1 MSASESNCYQWQTNI
16 NNDNGKTRVHISWV
30 DYFVNEVHEAGHFL
44 SPVGPYQP
52 RLTDGFICVVLLIN
66 FIAVNLSENLKIK
79 ECILLFNVI
88 FFFREELCA
97 KIKVACN
104 SITLTLTSCAN

>member
-16 NNDNGKTRVHISWV
+16 NNDNGKTRVHTSWANH
-30 DYFVNEVHEAGHFL
+30 FVNEVHEAGHVL

-52 RLTDGFICVVLLIN
+52 RLNDGFICVVLLIN

-88 FFFREELCA
+88 FFSGRVLC
-97 KIKVACN
+97 IPQLVN
-104 SITLTLTSCAN
+104 NISNP